1 MISTLAIS
9 LLIALAASAIVI
21 FLAIGLSSGFQMGA
35 LHWLGAALC
44 VIVSTVFISAAV
56 GASKALKAVNRTAEQ
71 AGMLA
76 QGVDGLVQGAT
87 QGATQG
93 TAANP
98 KSLLGL
104 IPEEYRDMVGDLV
117 DQYAPGTQEQNFNTA
132 PGVSVKP
139 LADSYIES
147 IRRPLEKK
155 LRSATIW
162 SIVVTVVLNLI
173 LLVLLLN
180 AGSKASNKR
189 YSSDDDFLGSSS
201 DLDLGGGSGSRFN
214 DDDLL

>member
-21 FLAIGLSSGFQMGA
+21 FLAIGLSSGFQMEA

-76 QGVDGLVQGAT
+76 QGVDGMVQGAT
-87 QGATQG
+87 QGA
-93 TAANP
+93 AANP
-98 KSLLGL
+98 KSLLSL

-117 DQYAPGTQEQNFNTA
+117 DQYAPGTQEQSYSTA

-139 LADSYIES
+139 MADYYIES

>member
-1 MISTLAIS
+1 MISTIAIS
-9 LLIALAASAIVI
+9 LLIALAASGIVI

-56 GASKALKAVNRTAEQ
+56 GASKALKAVNRTAES
-71 AGMLA
+71 AGVLA
-76 QGVDGLVQGAT
+76 NSVDGLVQGTT
-87 QGATQG
+87 QGAT
-93 TAANP
+93 ANP

-104 IPEEYRDMVGDLV
+104 IPEEYRDMVEDLV
-117 DQYAPGTQEQNFNTA
+117 DQYAPGTLDQSQSYSTA

-139 LADSYIES
+139 MADYYIES

-180 AGSKASNKR
+180 AGSKASNQR
-189 YSSDDDFLGSSS
+189 SYSSDDDFLGSSS
-201 DLDLGGGSGSRFN
+201 DLDLGGGSSRFN

>member
-76 QGVDGLVQGAT
+76 QGVDGMVQGAT
-87 QGATQG
+87 QDA
-93 TAANP
+93 AANP

-117 DQYAPGTQEQNFNTA
+117 DQYAPGAQEQNFNTA

-173 LLVLLLN
+173 LLVLFLN
-180 AGSKASNKR
+180 AGSKASNR
-189 YSSDDDFLGSSS
+189 RSYSSDDDFLGSSS

>member
-76 QGVDGLVQGAT
+76 QGVDGMVQGAT
-87 QGATQG
+87 QGAT
-93 TAANP
+93 ANP

-117 DQYAPGTQEQNFNTA
+117 DQYAPGAQEQNFNTA